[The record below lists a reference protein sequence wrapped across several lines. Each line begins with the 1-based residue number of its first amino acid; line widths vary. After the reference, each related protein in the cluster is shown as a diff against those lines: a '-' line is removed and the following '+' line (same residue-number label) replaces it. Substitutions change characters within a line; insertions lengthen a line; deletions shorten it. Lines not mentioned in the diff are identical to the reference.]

1 MPEIKIISAPSK
13 ENPFVVIDKPSSL
26 PSAPLNDEDK
36 DNAFY
41 QCALL
46 FPELLSVQGKKS
58 CEHGLLHR
66 LDTATRG
73 LLVIAATDEAYQ
85 ALQLSQ
91 QTGLFEKTYTAIIDK
106 NTPLLDAFPTF
117 PKDWKEALEQG
128 EECAIESYFRTF
140 GEKGREVRP
149 VTADS
154 GKAALKKCGTKLYQ
168 TRVSIADDI
177 ATCRIVAGYRH
188 QVRCH
193 LSWAGYAVKGDKLY
207 NPSSSESELQFTA
220 SAIRFPHPLTSES
233 IEFSL

>member
-1 MPEIKIISAPSK
+1 MIRIISAPSK
-13 ENPFVVIDKPSSL
+13 ENPFVVIDKPAAL
-26 PSAPLNDEDK
+26 PSAPLSEDDR

-41 QCALL
+41 ECALL
-46 FPELLSVQGKKS
+46 FPELLNVHGKKS

-73 LLVIAATDEAYQ
+73 LLVIAASDEAYNS
-85 ALQLSQ
+85 LQLSQ
-91 QTGLFEKTYTAIIDK
+91 QNGLFEKTYTALIDC
-106 NTPLLDAFPTF
+106 NAPLLDSFPTF
-117 PKDWKEALEQG
+117 PKDWKERLERG
-128 EECAIESYFRTF
+128 EECTIESYFRSF
-140 GEKGREVRP
+140 GEKGRKVRP

-193 LSWAGYAVKGDKLY
+193 LSWAGYAVKGDKIY
-207 NPSSSESELQFTA
+207 NPSSSEKEMHFTA
-220 SAIRFPHPLTSES
+220 SSIRFPHPLTNKI
-233 IEFSL
+233 IEYSL